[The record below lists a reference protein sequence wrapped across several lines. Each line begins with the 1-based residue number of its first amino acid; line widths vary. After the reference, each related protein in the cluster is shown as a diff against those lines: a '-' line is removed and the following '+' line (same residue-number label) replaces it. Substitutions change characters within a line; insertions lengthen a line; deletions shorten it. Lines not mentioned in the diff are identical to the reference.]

1 MIHRKCASTVAK
13 TKPCHSGAGRTIAR
27 KGKGPHDQN
36 GLLHVEFTK
45 LDCSLPGSHL
55 RSVRSDNRMA
65 GGPGFHCHK
74 SAAYLS
80 AGASLIWGCP
90 TLLARFWREGG
101 HALPN
106 LYSQRHSHPLSPPP
120 RPFRFDL
127 DRSFNSRRIM
137 AEAAPGPVFRF
148 LNQSPLDRL
157 SPQREQQRLSLGTPK
172 IAMHVP

>member
-65 GGPGFHCHK
+65 GGPGFHCHE

-101 HALPN
+101 TSSRIFTRNGIPI
-106 LYSQRHSHPLSPPP
+106 R
-120 RPFRFDL
+120 
-127 DRSFNSRRIM
+127 SRRRRV
-137 AEAAPGPVFRF
+137 ACPFG
-148 LNQSPLDRL
+148 LRL
-157 SPQREQQRLSLGTPK
+157 SITLTQGCPTLVAVFWRQ
-172 IAMHVP
+172 

>member
-80 AGASLIWGCP
+80 AGPHLSGGALLLSAAFADRVGRLPHYARKPRSLDLSSKSFASP
-90 TLLARFWREGG
+90 KESRF
-101 HALPN
+101 
-106 LYSQRHSHPLSPPP
+106 
-120 RPFRFDL
+120 
-127 DRSFNSRRIM
+127 SRASR
-137 AEAAPGPVFRF
+137 A
-148 LNQSPLDRL
+148 
-157 SPQREQQRLSLGTPK
+157 
-172 IAMHVP
+172 